1 MFLIKKKKKKIRQ
14 NFRKTKNNMGTIYQI
29 KGSK

>member
-1 MFLIKKKKKKIRQ
+1 MFLIKKKKIRQ
-14 NFRKTKNNMGTIYQI
+14 NFRKTKNNMGIIYQI

>member
-1 MFLIKKKKKKIRQ
+1 MFLIKKKKKIRQ